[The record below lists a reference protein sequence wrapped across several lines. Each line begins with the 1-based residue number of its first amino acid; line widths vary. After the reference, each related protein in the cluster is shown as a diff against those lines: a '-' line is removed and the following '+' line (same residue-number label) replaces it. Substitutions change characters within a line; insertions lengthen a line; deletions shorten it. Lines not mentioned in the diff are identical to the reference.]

1 MTERIFPGRLN
12 MTKRTKIFSGV
23 LVLVVIFSVNL
34 CFGQNTSP
42 TPQAT
47 PPTPNATPAAPTTQ
61 ATPVAP
67 TTPLTTPAAP
77 GLQTSPINIDQA
89 LQMTFQQVSTY
100 NQTQLNER
108 TATQDILQAKAALYP
123 RISANPTIVFTS
135 PSLANTNVNGTGHP
149 ASFLGANAIT
159 EYQGLVTA
167 AGEID
172 TSGRLRATIKRN
184 QALLDAA
191 RSGTEVAR
199 RNLVAA
205 LNETYLNLG
214 LASLKKRAAEENLRV
229 AVDFENLTKLLAEG
243 GEIPPIDAVRA
254 EVQTAAR
261 RDELAQAEL
270 AEQQAADSLRVF
282 IGYDYSRPV
291 SITDLLME
299 VPAPTEVEQL
309 TADNQINTRPEIRQI
324 DAQQRAAEE
333 DIKIAQALRRP
344 QVTYIFDG
352 GFISDS
358 LLPKPI
364 YKTFGVRATVGVTIP
379 IFDFGISRSRETQA
393 KIQAQVLEQSKTF
406 TTRMLAQQF
415 RSNELQARSAR
426 DRIRLIGESIKKAEQ
441 VVEVSLLRYRA
452 GEAQITEVTDAQTQL
467 INQRAALYQAIYD
480 YQVALAR
487 LRQAVGK

>member
-1 MTERIFPGRLN
+1 
-12 MTKRTKIFSGV
+12 MTKRAEIFSGI
-23 LVLVVIFSVNL
+23 LVLIVIFSVNS
-34 CFGQNTSP
+34 CFGQNTLP

-47 PPTPNATPAAPTTQ
+47 PPTPNPTPAAPT
-61 ATPVAP
+61 P
-67 TTPLTTPAAP
+67 PLTTPATP
-77 GLQTSPINIDQA
+77 ISQTSPLSIDQA

-108 TATQDILQAKAALYP
+108 TATEDIRQAKAALYP
-123 RISANPTIVFTS
+123 TISANPTVIFTS

-149 ASFLGANAIT
+149 ASFLGANAIA

-172 TSGRLRATIKRN
+172 TSGRLRATIRRN
-184 QALLDAA
+184 QALLEAA
-191 RSGTEVAR
+191 QSGTEVAR

-291 SITDLLME
+291 SVTDLLMD
-299 VPAPTEVEQL
+299 VPAPTEIEQL
-309 TADNQINTRPEIRQI
+309 TTNNTGNVRPEIAQI
-324 DAQQRAAEE
+324 EAQQQAAQE
-333 DIKIAQALRRP
+333 DIKIAKAERRP
-344 QVTYIFDG
+344 QLTYILDG

-364 YKTFGVRATVGVTIP
+364 YKTLGVRATIGVTIP
-379 IFDFGISRSRETQA
+379 LFDFGISKSKETQA
-393 KIQAQVLEQSKTF
+393 RIQAESLEQTKLF
-406 TTRMLAQQF
+406 TQRMLAQEF
-415 RSNELQARSAR
+415 RAAELQARSAR
-426 DRIRLIGESIKKAEQ
+426 DRIRLIGESIKNAEK

-467 INQRAALYQAIYD
+467 INQRTALYQAIYD